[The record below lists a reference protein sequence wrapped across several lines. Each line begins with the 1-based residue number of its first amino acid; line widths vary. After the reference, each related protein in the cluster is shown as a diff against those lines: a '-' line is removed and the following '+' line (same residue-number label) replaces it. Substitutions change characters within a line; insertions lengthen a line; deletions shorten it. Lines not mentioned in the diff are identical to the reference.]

1 MSTEPIKYVKKS
13 RSTLRIIAIGI
24 IALLIFGFLI
34 DLFSG
39 FYILRNS
46 KSIYAGL
53 AGLFLLAAFYLIGEA
68 GGDWISSKDDV
79 SYPLYKRAFHLAM
92 LLIYAGIIMMAGW
105 LILNYFG
112 FIKK

>member
-1 MSTEPIKYVKKS
+1 MLTESIKYVKKP
-13 RSTLRIIAIGI
+13 RSILRTITIGT

-39 FYILRNS
+39 FPVLRNS

-53 AGLFLLAAFYLIGEA
+53 AGLFFLAVFYLIDEA

-79 SYPLYKRAFHLAM
+79 SHPLYKRAFRLAM
-92 LLIYAGIIMMAGW
+92 LLIYAGIIMTAGW
-105 LILNYFG
+105 FILNYFG
-112 FIKK
+112 LIKT

>member
-13 RSTLRIIAIGI
+13 GSILRTIAIVT

-39 FYILRNS
+39 FYVLRNT

-53 AGLFLLAAFYLIGEA
+53 AGLFFLAVFYLIGEA
-68 GGDWISSKDDV
+68 GGDWISSKDDF
-79 SYPLYKRAFHLAM
+79 SHPLYKRAFSSC
-92 LLIYAGIIMMAGW
+92 YAIDLYGNYHDGW
-105 LILNYFG
+105 IVYSQLF
-112 FIKK
+112 